1 MSDITNLTVHELIEK
16 LDKNELTSKEIVEA
30 YEKRINEKEKDVE
43 SFITLTLDEAKK
55 QAKKID
61 ESSNR

>member
-30 YEKRINEKEKDVE
+30 YEKRINEKETDVE
-43 SFITLTLDEAKK
+43 RGKL
-55 QAKKID
+55 
-61 ESSNR
+61 